1 MIEDDIDSLIQK
13 MQSKPYDSTRY
24 LDGGNG
30 GAINRFIPQE
40 NIRENHLMN
49 FRQLILKQGF

>member
-1 MIEDDIDSLIQK
+1 MIEDDIDRLIQE

-30 GAINRFIPQE
+30 GANNGFVPQE
-40 NIRENHLMN
+40 NIRENNLMKT
-49 FRQLILKQGF
+49 Q